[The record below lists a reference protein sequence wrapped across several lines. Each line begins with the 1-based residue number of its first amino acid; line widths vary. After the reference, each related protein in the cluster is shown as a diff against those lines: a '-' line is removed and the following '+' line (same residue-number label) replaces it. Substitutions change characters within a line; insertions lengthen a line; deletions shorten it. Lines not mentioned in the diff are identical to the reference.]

1 MATTTKAAAPAK
13 KNSGFKGVKDA
24 WIILV
29 ICCIIAYCFYF
40 FVLGDPSHFQ
50 GGDRNGHPADLMGTV
65 YKGGFVVGLIITLL
79 LSVIVLGVERFFA
92 IKSASGKINLAKF
105 TAQVKEAIK
114 AQDFTKAK
122 DLCNKMQ
129 GSVANVVLASINM
142 YETVEKDDTLKKSQK
157 ISKIQ
162 QAHEEATQL
171 EMPTLTMNLPMVA
184 TIVSLG
190 TLTALFGTV
199 LGMIGSFQALSAGG
213 GADSMALSAGI
224 SEALVNTASGK
235 INLAKFTAQ
244 VKEAIKAQDF
254 SKAKDLCNKMQG
266 SVANVVLASINM
278 YQTVEGD
285 DTLKKSQKISKI
297 QQAHEEA
304 TQLEMPT
311 LTMNL
316 PMIATIV
323 SLGTLTALFG
333 TVLGMIGSFQAL
345 SAGGGADSMAL
356 SAGISEALVNTAS
369 GILTS
374 WVATVVYNFF
384 SNKIDKLT
392 FALDEVG
399 YTIAATYDSNH
410 HEA

>member
-13 KNSGFKGVKDA
+13 KSQGFKGIKDA

-29 ICCIIAYCFYF
+29 ICCILAYCFYF
-40 FVLGDPSHFQ
+40 LVLGDPSHFV
-50 GGDRNGHPADLMGTV
+50 GGDRSGHPADLMGTV
-65 YKGGFVVGLIITLL
+65 YKGGVVVGVIITLL
-79 LSVIVLGVERFFA
+79 LTVIVLGVERFFA

-157 ISKIQ
+157 I
-162 QAHEEATQL
+162 A
-171 EMPTLTMNLPMVA
+171 
-184 TIVSLG
+184 
-190 TLTALFGTV
+190 
-199 LGMIGSFQALSAGG
+199 
-213 GADSMALSAGI
+213 
-224 SEALVNTASGK
+224 
-235 INLAKFTAQ
+235 
-244 VKEAIKAQDF
+244 
-254 SKAKDLCNKMQG
+254 
-266 SVANVVLASINM
+266 
-278 YQTVEGD
+278 
-285 DTLKKSQKISKI
+285 KI

>member
-13 KNSGFKGVKDA
+13 KSSGFKGVKDA

-29 ICCIIAYCFYF
+29 ICCILAYAFYF
-40 FVLGDPSHFQ
+40 FVLGAPDNFV
-50 GGDRNGHPADLMGTV
+50 GGDRTGHPANLMGTV

-79 LSVIVLGVERFFA
+79 LTVIVLGVERFFA

-105 TAQVKEAIK
+105 TAQVKDAIK
-114 AQDFTKAK
+114 AQDFSKAK

-142 YETVEKDDTLKKSQK
+142 YETVEKDDTLKKAQK
-157 ISKIQ
+157 I
-162 QAHEEATQL
+162 A
-171 EMPTLTMNLPMVA
+171 
-184 TIVSLG
+184 
-190 TLTALFGTV
+190 
-199 LGMIGSFQALSAGG
+199 
-213 GADSMALSAGI
+213 
-224 SEALVNTASGK
+224 
-235 INLAKFTAQ
+235 
-244 VKEAIKAQDF
+244 
-254 SKAKDLCNKMQG
+254 
-266 SVANVVLASINM
+266 
-278 YQTVEGD
+278 
-285 DTLKKSQKISKI
+285 KI

>member
-13 KNSGFKGVKDA
+13 KSSGFKGIKEA

-29 ICCIIAYCFYF
+29 ICCIVAYCFYF

-50 GGDRNGHPADLMGTV
+50 GGDKNGHPADLMGTV

-79 LSVIVLGVERFFA
+79 LTVIVLGVERFFA

-105 TAQVKEAIK
+105 TSQIKEAIK
-114 AQDFTKAK
+114 AQDFGKAK

-142 YETVEKDDTLKKSQK
+142 YETVEKDDTLKKAQK
-157 ISKIQ
+157 I
-162 QAHEEATQL
+162 A
-171 EMPTLTMNLPMVA
+171 
-184 TIVSLG
+184 
-190 TLTALFGTV
+190 
-199 LGMIGSFQALSAGG
+199 
-213 GADSMALSAGI
+213 
-224 SEALVNTASGK
+224 
-235 INLAKFTAQ
+235 
-244 VKEAIKAQDF
+244 
-254 SKAKDLCNKMQG
+254 
-266 SVANVVLASINM
+266 
-278 YQTVEGD
+278 
-285 DTLKKSQKISKI
+285 KI

-369 GILTS
+369 GIATS

>member
-224 SEALVNTASGK
+224 SEALVNTASG
-235 INLAKFTAQ
+235 
-244 VKEAIKAQDF
+244 
-254 SKAKDLCNKMQG
+254 
-266 SVANVVLASINM
+266 
-278 YQTVEGD
+278 
-285 DTLKKSQKISKI
+285 
-297 QQAHEEA
+297 
-304 TQLEMPT
+304 
-311 LTMNL
+311 
-316 PMIATIV
+316 
-323 SLGTLTALFG
+323 
-333 TVLGMIGSFQAL
+333 
-345 SAGGGADSMAL
+345 
-356 SAGISEALVNTAS
+356 
-369 GILTS
+369 ILTS
-374 WVATVVYNFF
+374 WVATVVYNCF

-399 YTIAATYDSNH
+399 YASSETYDPNPQDAQLAFPFNSLDDYG
-410 HEA
+410 

>member
-13 KNSGFKGVKDA
+13 KSSGFKGVKDA

-92 IKSASGKINLAKF
+92 IKSASGKMNLAKF
-105 TAQVKEAIK
+105 TSQVKDAIK
-114 AQDFTKAK
+114 AQDFGKAK
-122 DLCNKMQ
+122 DLCAKMQ

-142 YETVEKDDTLKKSQK
+142 YETVEKDDTLKKAQK

-224 SEALVNTASGK
+224 SEALVNTASG
-235 INLAKFTAQ
+235 
-244 VKEAIKAQDF
+244 
-254 SKAKDLCNKMQG
+254 
-266 SVANVVLASINM
+266 
-278 YQTVEGD
+278 
-285 DTLKKSQKISKI
+285 
-297 QQAHEEA
+297 
-304 TQLEMPT
+304 
-311 LTMNL
+311 
-316 PMIATIV
+316 
-323 SLGTLTALFG
+323 
-333 TVLGMIGSFQAL
+333 
-345 SAGGGADSMAL
+345 
-356 SAGISEALVNTAS
+356 
-369 GILTS
+369 ILTS
-374 WVATVVYNFF
+374 WVATVVYNYF

>member
-13 KNSGFKGVKDA
+13 KSSGFKGVKDA

-50 GGDRNGHPADLMGTV
+50 GGDREGHPADLMGTV
-65 YKGGFVVGLIITLL
+65 YKGGFVVGLILTLL

-105 TAQVKEAIK
+105 TSQVKDAIK
-114 AQDFTKAK
+114 AQDFGKAK
-122 DLCNKMQ
+122 DLCAKMQ

-142 YETVEKDDTLKKSQK
+142 YETVEKDETLKKSQK

-224 SEALVNTASGK
+224 SEALVNTASG
-235 INLAKFTAQ
+235 
-244 VKEAIKAQDF
+244 
-254 SKAKDLCNKMQG
+254 
-266 SVANVVLASINM
+266 
-278 YQTVEGD
+278 
-285 DTLKKSQKISKI
+285 
-297 QQAHEEA
+297 
-304 TQLEMPT
+304 
-311 LTMNL
+311 
-316 PMIATIV
+316 
-323 SLGTLTALFG
+323 
-333 TVLGMIGSFQAL
+333 
-345 SAGGGADSMAL
+345 
-356 SAGISEALVNTAS
+356 
-369 GILTS
+369 ILTS
-374 WVATVVYNFF
+374 WVATVVYNYF

>member
-13 KNSGFKGVKDA
+13 KSSGFKGVKDA

-50 GGDRNGHPADLMGTV
+50 GGDREGHPADLMGTV
-65 YKGGFVVGLIITLL
+65 YKGGFVVGLILTLL

-105 TAQVKEAIK
+105 TAQVKDAIK

-122 DLCNKMQ
+122 DLCAKMQ

-142 YETVEKDDTLKKSQK
+142 YETVEKDETLKKSQK

-224 SEALVNTASGK
+224 SEALVNTASG
-235 INLAKFTAQ
+235 
-244 VKEAIKAQDF
+244 
-254 SKAKDLCNKMQG
+254 
-266 SVANVVLASINM
+266 
-278 YQTVEGD
+278 
-285 DTLKKSQKISKI
+285 
-297 QQAHEEA
+297 
-304 TQLEMPT
+304 
-311 LTMNL
+311 
-316 PMIATIV
+316 
-323 SLGTLTALFG
+323 
-333 TVLGMIGSFQAL
+333 
-345 SAGGGADSMAL
+345 
-356 SAGISEALVNTAS
+356 
-369 GILTS
+369 ILTS
-374 WVATVVYNFF
+374 WVATVVYNYF

-410 HEA
+410 TEA

>member
-13 KNSGFKGVKDA
+13 KSSGFKGVKDA

-50 GGDRNGHPADLMGTV
+50 GGDREGHPADLMGTV
-65 YKGGFVVGLIITLL
+65 YKGGFVVGLILTLL

-105 TAQVKEAIK
+105 TAQVKDAIK

-122 DLCNKMQ
+122 DLCAKMQ

-142 YETVEKDDTLKKSQK
+142 YETVEKDETLKKSQK

-224 SEALVNTASGK
+224 SEALVNTASG
-235 INLAKFTAQ
+235 
-244 VKEAIKAQDF
+244 
-254 SKAKDLCNKMQG
+254 
-266 SVANVVLASINM
+266 
-278 YQTVEGD
+278 
-285 DTLKKSQKISKI
+285 
-297 QQAHEEA
+297 
-304 TQLEMPT
+304 
-311 LTMNL
+311 
-316 PMIATIV
+316 
-323 SLGTLTALFG
+323 
-333 TVLGMIGSFQAL
+333 
-345 SAGGGADSMAL
+345 
-356 SAGISEALVNTAS
+356 
-369 GILTS
+369 ILTS
-374 WVATVVYNFF
+374 WVATVVYNYF

>member
-13 KNSGFKGVKDA
+13 KSSGFKGVKDA

-50 GGDRNGHPADLMGTV
+50 GGDREGHPADLMGTV

-224 SEALVNTASGK
+224 SEALVNTASG
-235 INLAKFTAQ
+235 
-244 VKEAIKAQDF
+244 
-254 SKAKDLCNKMQG
+254 
-266 SVANVVLASINM
+266 
-278 YQTVEGD
+278 
-285 DTLKKSQKISKI
+285 
-297 QQAHEEA
+297 
-304 TQLEMPT
+304 
-311 LTMNL
+311 
-316 PMIATIV
+316 
-323 SLGTLTALFG
+323 
-333 TVLGMIGSFQAL
+333 
-345 SAGGGADSMAL
+345 
-356 SAGISEALVNTAS
+356 
-369 GILTS
+369 ILTS
-374 WVATVVYNFF
+374 WVATVVYNYF